1 MSRGTVRG
9 FIPFRPS
16 NVVWL
21 GLDGIVYNTHSTHT
35 QQHSTKQNRAHSSIP
50 FRASELF
57 RSSSVFFCSRT
68 EALCCT
74 LNCNGNKRFSPPP
87 LSLSL
92 LLQNTDSLSRSHTS
106 FALVQGFPPPP
117 PPLNDEE
124 DFHVYLFMVQCCHC
138 LPPLPNLP

>member
-1 MSRGTVRG
+1 MAG
-9 FIPFRPS
+9 
-16 NVVWL
+16 L
-21 GLDGIVYNTHSTHT
+21 GWYCIHNTRSTHT
-35 QQHSTKQNRAHSSIP
+35 QQHSTKQNRAHSSSSIP

-87 LSLSL
+87 SPYLFWCKTQTLFLARTHHSLSFRVFHPL
-92 LLQNTDSLSRSHTS
+92 
-106 FALVQGFPPPP
+106 PPR
-117 PPLNDEE
+117 NDEE